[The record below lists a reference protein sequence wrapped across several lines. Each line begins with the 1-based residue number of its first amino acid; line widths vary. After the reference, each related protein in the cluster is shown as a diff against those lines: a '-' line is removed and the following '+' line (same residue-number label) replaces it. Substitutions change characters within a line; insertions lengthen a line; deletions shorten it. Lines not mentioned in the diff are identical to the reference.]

1 MADLPESNEW
11 TEGIYQFET
20 SDPVLGG
27 PEGIDNLQGK
37 QLANRTKW
45 LKDQI
50 AKIVEGAT
58 SIGKAVQLQTA
69 RALEFKG
76 AATGTGNFDGSADT
90 EITLTLANSGVT
102 AGSYPKVT
110 VNAKGIVT
118 GGAALAA
125 GDLPEGVTAPQFDND
140 TTLATTAF
148 AKRMGVE
155 WANFNTV
162 SVSSVLG
169 LGSVGGVVSVASAT
183 AVNIT
188 LPPTASVL
196 HGGAI
201 LLLCAGDGAATL
213 LASAGDLLTNAAGIT
228 VPIVLGKGD
237 SALLTKVT
245 GEWRLVLGSTAL
257 KHSAA
262 FAGVL
267 GSSGRQRLPN
277 GMLMQWVSVATPTTQ
292 GASTSFSWPIA
303 FDNALN
309 AVSFAPDFTVAGYGY
324 LTLAVVNRNK
334 TGAQL
339 LNNGLSATLG
349 SVVATTIIGIGY

>member
-1 MADLPESNEW
+1 MADLTESNEW
-11 TEGIYQFET
+11 PEGIYQLET

-27 PEGIDNLQGK
+27 PEGIDNVQAK

-58 SIGKAVQLQTA
+58 SIGKAVQLETA
-69 RALEFKG
+69 RALKFKG

-90 EITLTLANSGVT
+90 EITLTLANSGVM

-110 VNAKGIVT
+110 VSDKGIVT
-118 GGAALAA
+118 GGAALTP

-155 WANFNTV
+155 WSNIN
-162 SVSSVLG
+162 SVAASTVLG
-169 LGSVGGVVSVASAT
+169 NGSIGGVVSSASAT
-183 AVNIT
+183 AVSIT
-188 LPPTASVL
+188 LPPTASVPA
-196 HGGAI
+196 GGAI
-201 LLLCAGDGAATL
+201 LLLNAGDGAATL
-213 LASAGDLLTNAAGIT
+213 LASAGDILTNAAGIT
-228 VPIVLGKGD
+228 IPIVLGKGD
-237 SALLTKVT
+237 SALLSKVT
-245 GEWRLVLGSTAL
+245 GEWRLVLGSIAL
-257 KHSAA
+257 RHSAT

-277 GMLMQWVSVATPTTQ
+277 GMLMQWVSVAMPTTQ
-292 GASTSFSWPIA
+292 GGSTSFNWPIA

-309 AVSFAPDFTVAGYGY
+309 SVSFAPDFTVSGYGY
-324 LTLAVVNRNK
+324 INLAVVNRNK
-334 TGAQL
+334 TGATL
-339 LNNGLSATLG
+339 LSNGLSATLG
-349 SVVATTIIGIGY
+349 AVVATTIIGIGY